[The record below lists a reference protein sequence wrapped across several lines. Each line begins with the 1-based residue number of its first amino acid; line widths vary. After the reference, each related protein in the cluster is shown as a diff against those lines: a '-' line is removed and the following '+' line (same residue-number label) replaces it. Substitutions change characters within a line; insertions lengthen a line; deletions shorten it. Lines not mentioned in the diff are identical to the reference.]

1 MFNFSF
7 SSIRFTSLVYANV
20 TFYFTCIDKN
30 SMANREWS
38 IHACRSEVRT
48 NKRQSSHAR
57 LRNAV
62 PFRWLGVSRE
72 KSGMDLRRRADLAS
86 VGMPGRCGMSIDI
99 SNCRIHNVGEGS
111 ISSVD
116 IFRCQ
121 RTEVTCAGLLLH
133 SQRDPNLLQSISGTT
148 LIPNEGSCTRL
159 SSTIWLIG
167 IRYSPSIRRRAMPL
181 RGPV

>member
-1 MFNFSF
+1 MEYPRVQ
-7 SSIRFTSLVYANV
+7 IRSPYKQATITS
-20 TFYFTCIDKN
+20 
-30 SMANREWS
+30 R
-38 IHACRSEVRT
+38 
-48 NKRQSSHAR
+48 HAR

-72 KSGMDLRRRADLAS
+72 KSGMDLRRADLVS

-99 SNCRIHNVGEGS
+99 SNCRIHNGGEGS

-167 IRYSPSIRRRAMPL
+167 IRYSPSIRRRVMPL